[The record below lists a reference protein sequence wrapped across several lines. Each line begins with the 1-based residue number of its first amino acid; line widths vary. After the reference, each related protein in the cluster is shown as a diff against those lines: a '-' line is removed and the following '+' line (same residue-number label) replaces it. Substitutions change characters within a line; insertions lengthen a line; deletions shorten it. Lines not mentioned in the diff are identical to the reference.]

1 MSLKSR
7 LSVAKVLFSTDG
19 LFFTLGKMIPPLRE
33 TVLPPAWTV
42 WLLLPLMV
50 LLLVLA
56 GIWLLAVVVL
66 LLLLLLLLLA
76 VEEEDSEG

>member
-1 MSLKSR
+1 M
-7 LSVAKVLFSTDG
+7 AKVLFSTDG

-66 LLLLLLLLLA
+66 LLLLLLLA